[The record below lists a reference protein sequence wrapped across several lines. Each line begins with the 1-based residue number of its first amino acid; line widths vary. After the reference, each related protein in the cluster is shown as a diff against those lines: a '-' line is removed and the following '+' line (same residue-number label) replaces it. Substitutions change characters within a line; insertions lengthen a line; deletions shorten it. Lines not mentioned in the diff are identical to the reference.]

1 MKKTGGWIVFILI
14 GVAAWLSPKTG
25 EGGKNTMRY
34 EDAIEATKKQELV
47 TDGDHV
53 YKIIDHKR
61 FPGNLSGFII
71 QRQTLGIPF
80 DEIDV
85 DPITVTGMRR
95 VNHD

>member
-1 MKKTGGWIVFILI
+1 MKYAEAIK
-14 GVAAWLSPKTG
+14 AAKDG
-25 EGGKNTMRY
+25 
-34 EDAIEATKKQELV
+34 ALV

-71 QRQTLGIPF
+71 QQQTRGIPF

-85 DPITVTGMRR
+85 DPITVTNMWR
-95 VNHD
+95 VKK

>member
-1 MKKTGGWIVFILI
+1 MKYK
-14 GVAAWLSPKTG
+14 
-25 EGGKNTMRY
+25 
-34 EDAIEATKKQELV
+34 DAIKAAKDGALV

-71 QRQTLGIPF
+71 QRQTRGVPF

-85 DPITVTGMRR
+85 DPITVTNMWR
-95 VNHD
+95 VKDD